1 MLKLDRLLKNAWENE
16 YCSNNYH
23 IYTNS
28 KESSKIMMDI
38 PICSDKEFE
47 LPVFAVDIFIEE
59 LPAIDMRN
67 SECCIKA
74 MFTPYKNSNPYDTV
88 DSNIRLVI
96 DNIPRNKLIRFT
108 DNSTVYYGTR
118 GLILDSQLKPMVTLS
133 WIMRPMIVDDK
144 LKFSF
149 EYPLMR
155 ISPQCFI
162 NQGNA
167 VERYISKK
175 LPVTALSACY
185 NIPFR
190 GNWIYN
196 VFDSNENYRMPKCKV
211 IIEDNP
217 LKISLMDTPSILT
230 TSAGLRELVLNH
242 IDEVMQ

>member
-1 MLKLDRLLKNAWENE
+1 MLKLDRLLRNVWESR
-16 YCSNNYH
+16 YCSNNQC
-23 IYTNS
+23 IYTNL
-28 KESSKIMMDI
+28 KENSKIVMDI
-38 PICSDKEFE
+38 PIYSDKEFE
-47 LPVFAVDIFIEE
+47 LPIFAVDIFVEK
-59 LPAIDMRN
+59 LPTINVRN

-74 MFTPYKNSNPYDTV
+74 IFTPYKNNNLYDTV

-96 DNIPRNKLIRFT
+96 DNVPRNKLIRFT

-133 WIMRPMIVDDK
+133 WVMRPMIVDDK

-175 LPVTALSACY
+175 LPATALSECY
-185 NIPFR
+185 YIPFR
-190 GNWIYN
+190 DNWIYN
-196 VFDSNENYRMPKCKV
+196 TLDSNGNIRRPKCKV

-217 LKISLMDTPSILT
+217 LKMSLVDTPSILT

>member
-1 MLKLDRLLKNAWENE
+1 
-16 YCSNNYH
+16 
-23 IYTNS
+23 
-28 KESSKIMMDI
+28 MDI
-38 PICSDKEFE
+38 PIYSDKEFE
-47 LPVFAVDIFIEE
+47 LPVFAIDIFIDK
-59 LPAIDMRN
+59 LPTVDMEN
-67 SECCIKA
+67 NECCIKA
-74 MFTPYKNSNPYDTV
+74 MFTPYKNNNLYDTV

-133 WIMRPMIVDDK
+133 WIMRPMIVDNK

-175 LPVTALSACY
+175 LPVTALDMYY
-185 NIPFR
+185 NIPFTS
-190 GNWIYN
+190 NPIY
-196 VFDSNENYRMPKCKV
+196 SNHTERFKCKV

-217 LKISLMDTPSILT
+217 LKISLVDTPSILT